1 MTGKYSGNPFIILF
15 ISLIILTTLSLVD
28 WANITIIP
36 NKENCLLKS
45 FNLLGD
51 LIPEDSTTAEN
62 TDFIDPALSEAMSFN
77 SDTIIQSN
85 TYNKDSSDMG
95 FVDTAIIGVK
105 PTKINGEVQI
115 EDYSISQNG
124 LINFK
129 NAIKQKDNRIVRI
142 AVIGD
147 SYIEGDIF
155 TQHIREL
162 LQNKYGGKG
171 VGYVAMDCITKR
183 FRKSVNHTSAGW
195 NTYSLNKKGGEKHFA
210 LSGVYCAT
218 SGNASASYTGT
229 SFVDNVASWEN
240 SKFIFISPENTSI
253 EVNVGNGWISH
264 NIEAGNDVK
273 CITIDNLSNTFQ
285 LKTKSKSLIGLGVW
299 LNDNNG
305 IAVDCMS
312 LRGNSGITHLKI
324 NPSLA
329 RQMAKYVDYD
339 LIILEYGLNVLSGS
353 NTKYNF
359 YADYMVKVVNHLRE
373 CYPYADFLILGSGD
387 RGIKQGPEIHSMKTI
402 PYLIAAQREVA
413 RRSQCLFWDTREAM
427 GGEDAVVSWCST
439 GDINKDYIHL
449 STSGGE
455 RLANIFVNSLLKAVN
470 E

>member
-1 MTGKYSGNPFIILF
+1 MTGRYSENPFMISF
-15 ISLIILTTLSLVD
+15 ITLIILTALSLVD
-28 WANITIIP
+28 WTNTTIFP
-36 NKENCLLKS
+36 NNEAGILKN
-45 FNLLGD
+45 FNLLSE
-51 LIPEDSTTAEN
+51 LMPEDSTAVEN
-62 TDFIDPALSEAMSFN
+62 ADFIDPALTAAMSI
-77 SDTIIQSN
+77 SPDTIIQSN
-85 TYNKDSSDMG
+85 GYKNDSSDKV
-95 FVDTAIIGVK
+95 FVDTAIINIK
-105 PTKINGEVQI
+105 PAKINGEVQI
-115 EDYSISQNG
+115 EDYTISQNG

-195 NTYSLNKKGGEKHFA
+195 NTYALNKKGGEKHFA
-210 LSGVYCAT
+210 LSGVYCIT
-218 SGNASASYTGT
+218 TGNASASYSGS
-229 SFVDNVASWEN
+229 SFVDNAASWKN
-240 SKFIFISPENTSI
+240 SKFIFISPENSSI
-253 EVNVGNGWISH
+253 EINTGNGWISH
-264 NIEAGNDVK
+264 NIEADSVVK
-273 CITIDNLSNTFQ
+273 CITIDSHSNTFQ
-285 LKTKSKSLIGLGVW
+285 LKTKSNSLIGLGVW
-299 LNDNNG
+299 LNDDNG

-324 NPSLA
+324 NRSLA
-329 RQMAKYVDYD
+329 RQMAEYVDYD

-359 YADYMVKVVNHLRE
+359 YADYIVKIVNHLRD

-387 RGIKQGPEIHSMKTI
+387 RGVKRGSEIHSMKTI
-402 PYLIAAQREVA
+402 PYLVEAQREAA

-427 GGEDAVVSWCST
+427 GGENAVVSWCSA

-449 STSGGE
+449 STNGGE
-455 RLANIFVNSLLKAVN
+455 RLANIFVNSLLKALN